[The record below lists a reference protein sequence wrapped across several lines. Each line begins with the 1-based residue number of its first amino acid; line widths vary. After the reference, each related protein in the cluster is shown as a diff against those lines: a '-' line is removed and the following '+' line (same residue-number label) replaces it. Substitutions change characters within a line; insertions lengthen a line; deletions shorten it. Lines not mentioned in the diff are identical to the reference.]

1 MEIVIASKNKGK
13 IKEIRH
19 FFSNSLLPQNIR
31 EIKWLSFEDF
41 VGFPD
46 VDEGSES
53 FTENAKLK
61 AQQIAEFTG
70 KTALADDSGLEVDAL
85 GGNPG
90 VTSSRYA
97 GPDSTDEKN
106 RKKLLS
112 ELREISSI
120 KKRCARFKCVMALY
134 SPGNDFINI
143 SEGVCEG
150 KIGFTETGENGFGY
164 DSIFIPDGFDKTMAE
179 LSNSEKNGIS
189 HRGKALEGLAK
200 FLKSKTNAEKNIL
213 TGEQND

>member
-1 MEIVIASKNKGK
+1 MEVVIASKNKGK

-31 EIKWLSFEDF
+31 EIRWLSFEDF
-41 VGFPD
+41 TGFPD

-61 AQQIAEFTG
+61 AQQIAKYTG
-70 KTALADDSGLEVDAL
+70 KTVLADDSGLEVDAL

-97 GPDSTDEKN
+97 GPDATDEKN
-106 RKKLLS
+106 RKKLLA
-112 ELREISSI
+112 ELKEISLM
-120 KKRCARFKCVMALY
+120 KERCARFKCVMVLY
-134 SPGNDFINI
+134 SLENDFINI

-150 KIGFTETGENGFGY
+150 KIAFSETGENGFGY
-164 DSIFIPDGFDKTMAE
+164 DSIFIPDGFSKTMAE
-179 LSNSEKNGIS
+179 LSNSEKNSIS
-189 HRGKALEGLAK
+189 HRGKALEGLVK
-200 FLKSKTNAEKNIL
+200 FLEK
-213 TGEQND
+213 QNWRREEI

>member
-19 FFSNSLLPQNIR
+19 FFSNILLPQNILG
-31 EIKWLSFEDF
+31 IKWLSFEDF
-41 VGFPD
+41 EDFPD
-46 VDEGSES
+46 VVEGSES
-53 FTENAKLK
+53 FIENAKLK
-61 AQQIAEFTG
+61 ALQVAEFTG

-97 GPDSTDEKN
+97 GPDATDEKN
-106 RKKLLS
+106 RKKLLA
-112 ELREISSI
+112 ELKEITLI
-120 KKRCARFKCVMALY
+120 KKRCARFKCVMVLR

-150 KIGFTETGENGFGY
+150 KIGFAETGENGFGY
-164 DSIFIPDGFDKTMAE
+164 DSIFIPEGFNKTMAE
-179 LSNSEKNGIS
+179 LSNSEKNSIS
-189 HRGKALEGLAK
+189 HRGKALEELAK
-200 FLKSKTNAEKNIL
+200 FLKFL
-213 TGEQND
+213 PDWQD

>member
-1 MEIVIASKNKGK
+1 MEIVIASKNIGK

-19 FFSNSLLPQNIR
+19 FFSSGSLPQNIQK
-31 EIKWLSFEDF
+31 IKWLTFEDF
-41 VGFPD
+41 PD
-46 VDEGSES
+46 LPDIDEGSES
-53 FTENAKLK
+53 FIENAKLK
-61 AQQIAEFTG
+61 ALRIAESTG

-97 GPDSTDEKN
+97 GPSATDEKN

-112 ELREISSI
+112 ELKDIRLPE
-120 KKRCARFKCVMALY
+120 KRSARFKCVMVLS

-150 KIGFTETGENGFGY
+150 KIGFAEVGTNGFGY
-164 DSIFIPDGFDKTMAE
+164 DSIFIPEGFDKTMAE
-179 LSNSEKNGIS
+179 LSNFEKNSIS
-189 HRGKALEGLAK
+189 HRGKALKELAK
-200 FLKSKTNAEKNIL
+200 FLKFL
-213 TGEQND
+213 PDW

>member
-19 FFSNSLLPQNIR
+19 FFSSSLLPQNIQK
-31 EIKWLSFEDF
+31 IKWLSFEDF
-41 VGFPD
+41 EDFPD

-53 FTENAKLK
+53 FTGNAMLK

-97 GPDSTDEKN
+97 GPGATDEEN
-106 RKKLLS
+106 RKKLLA
-112 ELREISSI
+112 ELKEIGLI
-120 KKRCARFKCVMALY
+120 KKRSARFKCVMVLC
-134 SPGNDFINI
+134 SPGNNFINI

-150 KIGFTETGENGFGY
+150 KIGFAEEGENGFGY
-164 DSIFIPDGFDKTMAE
+164 DSIFIPEGFSKTMAE
-179 LSNSEKNGIS
+179 LSNSEKNSIS
-189 HRGKALEGLAK
+189 HRGKALEELAK
-200 FLKSKTNAEKNIL
+200 FLKFLPEW
-213 TGEQND
+213 